1 MANLA
6 LVAGLAFAVAVH
18 AIRHGLEN
26 VGRGHRQRRGQ
37 DALVTI
43 LALHLG
49 QRHMGS
55 MGEVYVARQAIDAN
69 PRDLLA
75 VFGEHFHLWFVR
87 VISPS
92 LAMAV
97 DAVRD
102 NRKLRQSLI
111 LSPWMTS
118 QALHICLHVSFVT
131 EGHGLLDWLVALARR
146 RGQSD
151 HRDRRDKEKPDIH
164 H

>member
-1 MANLA
+1 
-6 LVAGLAFAVAVH
+6 
-18 AIRHGLEN
+18 
-26 VGRGHRQRRGQ
+26 
-37 DALVTI
+37 
-43 LALHLG
+43 
-49 QRHMGS
+49 

-75 VFGEHFHLWFVR
+75 VFGEHSHLWFVR

-92 LAMAV
+92 FAMAV

-164 H
+164 HRGHRGHRDRKGTPDFSAERLLIPLLSLCSLWFNSSSPSPPPRV